1 MRPQPAGHNGDV
13 PDVPDVPA
21 VPDVPDVPDAATPE
35 PPAPDEGAPEPEG
48 GESACWLHLC
58 CADCGTI
65 EGEPHRP
72 GCGAADQPRAAMYF
86 A

>member
-1 MRPQPAGHNGDV
+1 MKSRRMKSRAMESRRSGHNGDV
-13 PDVPDVPA
+13 PD
-21 VPDVPDVPDAATPE
+21 DAQ
-35 PPAPDEGAPEPEG
+35 PAPTERDQNAPEPEG

-58 CADCGTI
+58 CEECGTL

-72 GCGAADQPRAAMYF
+72 GCRAADQPRAAMYF

>member
-1 MRPQPAGHNGDV
+1 VSAVARGHNEDV
-13 PDVPDVPA
+13 PDDEKPEDVHA
-21 VPDVPDVPDAATPE
+21 HDT
-35 PPAPDEGAPEPEG
+35 APEPEG

-58 CADCGTI
+58 CEECGTL

-72 GCGAADQPRAAMYF
+72 GCAAADQPRAEMYF